1 MAVKNKKVLII
12 LDDLSGGGAERIF
25 VNIANDF
32 NRQGV
37 DTEFLLGKKQGVYFD
52 ILEKGTVV
60 HELQAKGFYDY
71 IKKIRSFLKDKPYT
85 HIFTATHYI
94 SAAAVLAKKKL
105 KHPAKILATL
115 HYNLP
120 YQLDILPLPQR
131 LWMKYL
137 NGYFLKR
144 ADEVIAVS
152 QGVAE
157 GFQKGTG
164 IKRPGIKVIY
174 NPVFDD
180 SIYEKAAENVDHPF
194 FSNGKKTLIY
204 VGRFAEQKNPALLVN
219 AFQLALEERND
230 IQLLMIGQG
239 ALEPE
244 IKRMIRDMQLD
255 DRIDLPGFQR
265 NPFAY
270 ISRSDLFVLSSIYE
284 GLPTVLI
291 EALALGINVVS
302 TDCPNGPD
310 EILGQ
315 GVYGWLAKNN
325 DAVSLANAI
334 KNALSNPKKSFL
346 LKERAMYF
354 HKKNIIPQYLNLL
367 N

>member
-1 MAVKNKKVLII
+1 MRDKKVLII

-25 VNIANDF
+25 VNIANEF
-32 NRQGV
+32 VSQGI
-37 DTEFLLGKKQGVYFD
+37 DTEFLLGQKKGVYFD
-52 ILEKGTVV
+52 ILEKSIVV
-60 HELQAKGFYDY
+60 HDLDAKSFYDY
-71 IKKIRSFLKDKPYT
+71 IKKLRSFLKGKPYT

-94 SAAAVLAKKKL
+94 SSAAVLAKKRL
-105 KHPAKILATL
+105 KHTAKILATL

-120 YQLDILPLPQR
+120 YQLSILRLPQR

-137 NGYFLKR
+137 NGFFLKR

-164 IKRPGIKVIY
+164 IKRPDIKVIY

-180 SIYEKAAENVDHPF
+180 SIYEKAAEDVANPVF
-194 FSNGKKTLIY
+194 NNGKKTLIY
-204 VGRFAEQKNPALLVN
+204 VGRFAEQKNPALLVK
-219 AFQLALEERND
+219 AFQLVLKERND

-239 ALEPE
+239 GLEPE
-244 IKRMIRDMQLD
+244 IKKMIRDLQLED
-255 DRIDLPGFQR
+255 NIHLPGFQK

-270 ISRSDLFVLSSIYE
+270 IARSDLFVLSSIYE

-291 EALALGINVVS
+291 EALALGVNVVS

-325 DAVSLANAI
+325 DADSLASAI
-334 KNALSNPKKSFL
+334 KNALANPKKHFL

-354 HKKNIIPQYLNLL
+354 HKKNIIPEYLNLL